1 MTARIVLLNGA
12 GSVGKSSIAKA
23 LQQIVSRP
31 MLHVAM
37 DAFLEMLP
45 PGTFGDPRFY
55 RFETTIEDGHPVT
68 AVAAGPMMDRLLRGM
83 RRSVAAM
90 ATDGL
95 DLVVDDVFWG
105 DELADYRALLAPFDF
120 HAVSL
125 VAPLEVLEERER
137 ARGDRDL
144 GLARWQYDKV
154 HAGMAYDLEL
164 DTSTATPEALAGR
177 IRATFGL

>member
-1 MTARIVLLNGA
+1 MTARIVLLNGP

-23 LQQIVSRP
+23 LQRIASPP

-45 PGTFGDPRFY
+45 PGTFGDPEFY
-55 RFETTIEDGHPVT
+55 RFETTIEDGHRVT
-68 AVAAGPMMDRLLRGM
+68 AVKAGPVMDRLLRGM

-90 ATDGL
+90 AADGL
-95 DLVVDDVFWG
+95 DVVVDDVFWG

-144 GLARWQYDKV
+144 GLARWQFGRIA
-154 HAGMAYDLEL
+154 AGPAFDLTI
-164 DTSTATPEALAGR
+164 DTSRGAPDECAALIKR
-177 IRATFGL
+177 TFGL